1 MAVERRTDPHRH
13 RLDWPELLHLLL
25 LALLASLLLP
35 AVASALRPVGVAAAG
50 KSVEWANFD
59 VTLDVHGNGETHV
72 AERQVIDFSGGP
84 WSGGFRDI
92 PMARIDTLND
102 VTVSQVVGGATRQY
116 QYVPKDQ
123 YTERAGTYT
132 YRVSSDDTLMIQWG
146 FPKISNQTLTF
157 LVEYDVDGV
166 IMSYPDATPPY
177 QQLSWIA
184 VDRDLSSVAPVRN
197 ASLTMH
203 FPAAIDPAKAQ
214 VNPRD
219 DPANHTKDG
228 TTWTW
233 SKANLSSGEV
243 FGAAVRFPPMLSV
256 APPSWQSSSDT
267 AERDAAAFDQ
277 QRAIFNA
284 IAVGLALLLLVLG
297 GIGAY
302 LLWNTQGKDPVVAP
316 IAFLAKPP
324 DDLRPGAAGTLLDE
338 QADEQDLVATLVD
351 LGQRGVLQIEQEQTG
366 GFMGFGQ
373 TTDITVRLANAAAP
387 LAPFER
393 ELVKAMFGSKLE
405 QGETTHLSTAKQRI
419 GGAVPAIKAA
429 LYQELVD
436 RGYFA
441 RSPEATRSFWKG
453 IGQGVIVFGLVALFL
468 ANSSLPQTMRLF
480 WVPLAVTAFYGLV
493 LMLLSGKLP
502 KKTEAGAEAAAKWSA
517 FRHYLEDIE
526 RYQKLDQA
534 QGIFEEYL
542 PYAIAFG
549 IERSWVQKFAGAQPA
564 ASGGGWVGVPGGWY
578 GPTGSSGMPSGHGG
592 GTVIIGNPWGN
603 LGPTQAGGGG
613 GNGGSGG
620 WGLPDLQGGSDRT
633 ARTLQGTSAG
643 LLGLF
648 NTAGSIFTPS
658 SGSGGG
664 GGFGGGWGGGG
675 GFGGGGGGG
684 GGFGGSGGGGGGFH

>member
-84 WSGGFRDI
+84 WSGGFRNI

-102 VTVSQVVGGATRQY
+102 VTVSQVVNGATREY
-116 QYVPKDQ
+116 QYVPKGQ
-123 YTERAGTYT
+123 YDERAGTYT
-132 YRVSSDDTLMIQWG
+132 YRVSNDDTLMIQWG

-177 QQLSWIA
+177 QQLSWVA

-316 IAFLAKPP
+316 IASSTTICWAPSAANASASHVAAPGPDATNSTLRRDGSAAAWGLARRSGLATAWAMAARLAAEFGEGRSVASRPVLLNIAP
-324 DDLRPGAAGTLLDE
+324 IAMISGLAQLSYNDAWRRDDKEIPSSRRPGASIAGNATTSRTLERGTINDANRLPR
-338 QADEQDLVATLVD
+338 LR
-351 LGQRGVLQIEQEQTG
+351 QRHQRRHDAWRPDRRRRRPRDGASGHRLAWTAELPARRPRNEE
-366 GFMGFGQ
+366 
-373 TTDITVRLANAAAP
+373 VRLPRHAA
-387 LAPFER
+387 
-393 ELVKAMFGSKLE
+393 
-405 QGETTHLSTAKQRI
+405 
-419 GGAVPAIKAA
+419 
-429 LYQELVD
+429 
-436 RGYFA
+436 
-441 RSPEATRSFWKG
+441 
-453 IGQGVIVFGLVALFL
+453 
-468 ANSSLPQTMRLF
+468 
-480 WVPLAVTAFYGLV
+480 
-493 LMLLSGKLP
+493 
-502 KKTEAGAEAAAKWSA
+502 
-517 FRHYLEDIE
+517 
-526 RYQKLDQA
+526 
-534 QGIFEEYL
+534 
-542 PYAIAFG
+542 
-549 IERSWVQKFAGAQPA
+549 
-564 ASGGGWVGVPGGWY
+564 
-578 GPTGSSGMPSGHGG
+578 HGR
-592 GTVIIGNPWGN
+592 
-603 LGPTQAGGGG
+603 A
-613 GNGGSGG
+613 
-620 WGLPDLQGGSDRT
+620 
-633 ARTLQGTSAG
+633 
-643 LLGLF
+643 
-648 NTAGSIFTPS
+648 
-658 SGSGGG
+658 
-664 GGFGGGWGGGG
+664 
-675 GFGGGGGGG
+675 
-684 GGFGGSGGGGGGFH
+684 